1 MDNTARRKG
10 GNWGNRPVSDL
21 QSALRNT
28 LSKGDATDPAFRQ
41 RVYRAAIDAFER
53 AMVQESDPQRR
64 SQQKQRLTAAIRD
77 TEASYRGAP
86 VMPEP
91 ARAPQAGVAPP
102 VDLGLRRNGA
112 APQARSEPKLQAE
125 PQLRAEPRART
136 AAPSDDFP
144 AIGRDDRAVAAPRRR
159 APFAM
164 MFSIVVLLALIG
176 AGGWWVYSTGAFQ
189 TTEERDTSVPNP
201 PLELQNES
209 FDGSRPQ
216 ADAEPSSGPA
226 RIAAAGADE
235 GNWVTLF
242 KPSDPT
248 TLTLDG
254 DASAAIDGDPFG
266 QFARI
271 VSPNSASSIGVDIP
285 PGTLESLAGKTA
297 QFSIVARADDEQE
310 TQMSVTCD
318 LADFGDCG
326 RLRFDVIASDNEFL
340 FSVDLPQGVR
350 ISGPGRLMIVTDIS
364 NAGKAV
370 KLSNV
375 RVREL
380 ER

>member
-1 MDNTARRKG
+1 MDNPASRKA

-28 LSKGDATDPAFRQ
+28 LSKGDATDPAYRQ
-41 RVYRAAIDAFER
+41 RVYRAAMDAFER
-53 AMVQESDPQRR
+53 AMASEPDPHRR
-64 SQQKQRLTAAIRD
+64 SAQKQRLTAAIRE
-77 TEASYRGAP
+77 TEAAYRDAP
-86 VMPEP
+86 VRPEP
-91 ARAPQAGVAPP
+91 AAAPRAGVAPA
-102 VDLGLRRNGA
+102 VSLDARRNGA
-112 APQARSEPKLQAE
+112 APQMRSEPKLRAE
-125 PQLRAEPRART
+125 PQLRAEPRAQT
-136 AAPSDDFP
+136 AAPTDDFP

-164 MFSIVVLLALIG
+164 MFSIVVLLALAG

-189 TTEERDTSVPNP
+189 SAEQRDTSVPNP
-201 PLELQNES
+201 PLELQNEN
-209 FDGSRPQ
+209 FDGSRDQ
-216 ADAEPSSGPA
+216 ADAAPSSGPA
-226 RIAAAGADE
+226 RIAAAGADD
-235 GNWVTLF
+235 GTWVTLF

-248 TLTLDG
+248 TLTLVG
-254 DASAAIDGDPFG
+254 DASATIDGDPFG
-266 QFARI
+266 EFARI
-271 VSPNSASSIGVDIP
+271 VSPNSESAIGVDVP

-297 QFSIVARADDEQE
+297 QFSLVARADDDQE

-318 LADFGDCG
+318 LAEFGNCG

-340 FSVDLPQGVR
+340 FSVDLPQDVR
-350 ISGPGRLMIVTDIS
+350 ITGPGRLMIVTDIS

>member
-1 MDNTARRKG
+1 MDNPASKKAG
-10 GNWGNRPVSDL
+10 DWGNRPVSDL

-41 RVYRAAIDAFER
+41 RVYRAAMDALER
-53 AMVQESDPQRR
+53 ATASEPDPQRR
-64 SQQKQRLTAAIRD
+64 SDQKQRMIAVIREM
-77 TEASYRGAP
+77 EASYRRSPAAP
-86 VMPEP
+86 ER
-91 ARAPQAGVAPP
+91 ARGPRAEVAPP
-102 VDLGLRRNGA
+102 VSTGARSNGA
-112 APQARSEPKLQAE
+112 APRMRSEPKLRAD
-125 PQLRAEPRART
+125 PQLRAEPRAQ
-136 AAPSDDFP
+136 AAASSDGFPS
-144 AIGRDDRAVAAPRRR
+144 IGRDDRAVAAPRRR

-164 MFSIVVLLALIG
+164 MLSIVVLVALFG

-189 TTEERDTSVPNP
+189 STAERDTSVPNP
-201 PLELQNES
+201 PLELQNEN
-209 FDGSRPQ
+209 FDGSRDR
-216 ADAEPSSGPA
+216 ADAAPSSGPA
-226 RIAAAGADE
+226 RIAAAGADD

-248 TLTLDG
+248 TLTLVG
-254 DASAAIDGDPFG
+254 DASATIDGDPFG

-271 VSPNSASSIGVDIP
+271 VSPNSESAIGVDIP
-285 PGTLESLAGKTA
+285 PGTLEALGGKTA
-297 QFSIVARADDEQE
+297 QFSIIARADDDQE

-318 LADFGDCG
+318 LAEYGNCG

-350 ISGPGRLMIVTDIS
+350 VTGPGRLMIVTDIS

-375 RVREL
+375 RVREF

>member
-1 MDNTARRKG
+1 MAGD
-10 GNWGNRPVSDL
+10 WGKKPVSDL

-41 RVYRAAIDAFER
+41 RVYRAAMDALER
-53 AMVQESDPQRR
+53 ATGSESDPQRR
-64 SQQKQRLTAAIRD
+64 SEQKQRLIAVIRD
-77 TEASYRGAP
+77 MEASYRRP
-86 VMPEP
+86 P
-91 ARAPQAGVAPP
+91 AAQERARGSQAGVAPP
-102 VDLGLRRNGA
+102 VSTGVRRNSA
-112 APQARSEPKLQAE
+112 APRMRSEPKLRAE
-125 PQLRAEPRART
+125 PQLRAEPRSQA
-136 AAPSDDFP
+136 AAPADEFP
-144 AIGRDDRAVAAPRRR
+144 SIGRDDRAVAASRRR

-164 MFSIVVLLALIG
+164 MLSIVVLLALLGVG
-176 AGGWWVYSTGAFQ
+176 AWWVYSTGAFQ
-189 TTEERDTSVPNP
+189 STRERDTSVPNP

-209 FDGSRPQ
+209 FDGSRNR
-216 ADAEPSSGPA
+216 ADATPSSGPA
-226 RIAAAGADE
+226 RIAAAGADD

-248 TLTLDG
+248 TLTLVG
-254 DASAAIDGDPFG
+254 DAAAAIDGDPFG

-271 VSPNSASSIGVDIP
+271 VSPNSESAIGVDIP
-285 PGTLESLAGKTA
+285 PGTLESLGGKTA
-297 QFSIVARADDEQE
+297 QFSIVARADDDQE

-318 LADFGDCG
+318 LAEYGNCG

-340 FSVDLPQGVR
+340 FSVDLPQDVR
-350 ISGPGRLMIVTDIS
+350 VTGPGRLMIVTDIS

-375 RVREL
+375 RVREF

>member
-1 MDNTARRKG
+1 M
-10 GNWGNRPVSDL
+10 

-28 LSKGDATDPAFRQ
+28 LLKGDATDPAFRQ
-41 RVYRAAIDAFER
+41 RVYRAAMDAFER
-53 AMVQESDPQRR
+53 AMASEPDPQRR
-64 SQQKQRLTAAIRD
+64 SDQKQRLTAAIRD
-77 TEASYRGAP
+77 MEASYRRPPSA
-86 VMPEP
+86 PEP
-91 ARAPQAGVAPP
+91 VRAPQAEVAPP
-102 VDLGLRRNGA
+102 VSLGARRNGA
-112 APQARSEPKLQAE
+112 APRMRPEPELRAE

-136 AAPSDDFP
+136 APPPDDFP

-164 MFSIVVLLALIG
+164 MFSIVVLLALAA

-189 TTEERDTSVPNP
+189 STEERDTSVPNP
-201 PLELQNES
+201 PLELQNEN
-209 FDGSRPQ
+209 FDGSRGK
-216 ADAEPSSGPA
+216 ADAAPSSGPA
-226 RIAAAGADE
+226 RIAAAGADD

-248 TLTLDG
+248 TLTLVG

-266 QFARI
+266 EFARI
-271 VSPNSASSIGVDIP
+271 VSPNSESAIGVDIP

-297 QFSIVARADDEQE
+297 QFSLIARADDDQE

-318 LADFGDCG
+318 LAEYGNCG